1 MQTPEQTIAKNG
13 IVNGHPLKS
22 NTLNGHPEMQQSSS
36 RRKDKQ
42 EQQET
47 FNSLLPLFGT
57 NYCACQNDICKGDI
71 NRFFRNL
78 N

>member
-1 MQTPEQTIAKNG
+1 
-13 IVNGHPLKS
+13 
-22 NTLNGHPEMQQSSS
+22 MQQSSS